1 VRAVNLIPADQRRG
15 AGGIGGRSGG
25 VVYVLTGGLAVLV
38 LLGVIYALAVH
49 DVHNKNSQLAV
60 VTQQVNSVTSEAQ
73 ALSPYVQFAATS
85 ANEVSQ
91 VNLLADSRFDWPT
104 AMRQLALALPGDVT
118 LTSFSATAGSGPV
131 NTSGETDTAFILDG
145 CATRQ
150 SETAEV
156 LTRLAS
162 VPGVDSV
169 ALTNTIEDAKP
180 GKSGAA
186 GAPGGA
192 AGGCPY
198 VMFSLAV
205 NYAASYTIPDTKT
218 STASRPG
225 QTVSSASSPTVST
238 AAKQQTTGVAP

>member
-49 DVHNKNSQLAV
+49 DAANKTSQLAV
-60 VTQQVNSVTSEAQ
+60 VTQQVSTVTSEAA

-91 VNLLADSRFDWPT
+91 VNLLAESRFDWPT
-104 AMRQLALALPGDVT
+104 AMRQLALALPSDVT
-118 LTSFSATAGSGPV
+118 LTSFSATAGTGPV
-131 NTSGETDTAFILDG
+131 NTSGETDTAFNLTG

-156 LTRLAS
+156 LTHLAS
-162 VPGVDSV
+162 VPGVDNV
-169 ALTNTIEDAKP
+169 TLTNTVENGKP
-180 GKSGAA
+180 SKAGAA
-186 GAPGGA
+186 GSAGG
-192 AGGCPY
+192 GGCPY
-198 VMFSLAV
+198 VEFTLAV
-205 NYAASYTIPDTKT
+205 NYSGSYTVPNSKAP
-218 STASRPG
+218 TASHSG
-225 QTVSSASSPTVST
+225 QTASSASSPTVST